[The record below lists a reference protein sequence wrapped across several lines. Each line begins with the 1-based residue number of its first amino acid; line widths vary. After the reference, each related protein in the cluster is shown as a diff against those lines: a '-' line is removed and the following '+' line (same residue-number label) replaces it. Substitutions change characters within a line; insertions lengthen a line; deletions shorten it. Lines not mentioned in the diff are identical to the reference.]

1 MNDYKIILK
10 SEKVNKYNTIG
21 WLFIL
26 FNIAA
31 TTSIALT
38 KKETGTTGFVYVFLP
53 ALAALFLYYRQIKIG
68 SKKKN
73 YDFTFLLLA
82 IPWISL
88 QLFWV
93 GAVVILMGILHGIAI
108 RRLVIFANTDKIIY
122 PSFPRRSIE
131 WNELS
136 NIILKDDLLTIDFKN
151 NTIIQQL
158 IDKTEHPVNE
168 KEFNDFCSKQLQA
181 SASNV

>member
-1 MNDYKIILK
+1 MNNYKITLK

-38 KKETGTTGFVYVFLP
+38 KTDTGTAGFTYVILP
-53 ALAALFLYYRQIKIG
+53 ALVALFLYYRQVKIG
-68 SKKKN
+68 NKKKN
-73 YDFTFLLLA
+73 FDFTFLVLA

-88 QLFWV
+88 QLLWV
-93 GAVVILMGILHGIAI
+93 AAVVILIGLLHGIAI

-151 NTIIQQL
+151 NKIIQQL

-168 KEFNDFCSKQLQA
+168 KEFNDFCSKQLQ
-181 SASNV
+181 STASNL

>member
-31 TTSIALT
+31 TTSIAM
-38 KKETGTTGFVYVFLP
+38 TGKDATTTGFIYIILP
-53 ALAALFLYYRQIKIG
+53 GLLALFVHYRHLKIG
-68 SKKKN
+68 NQKKN
-73 YDFTFLLLA
+73 FDFTFLLLA

-88 QLFWV
+88 QLFWAA
-93 GAVVILMGILHGIAI
+93 AVVILMGLLHAIAI
-108 RRLVIFANTDKIIY
+108 RRLVIFANADKITY

-151 NTIIQQL
+151 NKIIQQL

-168 KEFNDFCSKQLQA
+168 REFNDFCSKQLQ
-181 SASNV
+181 SLDSSV